1 MYEEILPK
9 EELTRL
15 KRSFALF
22 DVDGDGT
29 ISTKVIYPATQFDG
43 CSKKQYMNTDK
54 KYLVIFDS

>member
-43 CSKKQYMNTDK
+43 CSKNIM
-54 KYLVIFDS
+54 V

>member
-43 CSKKQYMNTDK
+43 LQLKK

>member
-22 DVDGDGT
+22 DVDGNGT

-43 CSKKQYMNTDK
+43 CSQNGIRQIKN
-54 KYLVIFDS
+54 IW

>member
-29 ISTKVIYPATQFDG
+29 ISTKVIYPATRFDG
-43 CSKKQYMNTDK
+43 CSLNTDK
-54 KYLVIFDS
+54 KCLVISIHSS

>member
-29 ISTKVIYPATQFDG
+29 ISTKVIYQFDG
-43 CSKKQYMNTDK
+43 LQLKKNTDK

>member
-29 ISTKVIYPATQFDG
+29 ISTKVIYSAIQFDG
-43 CSKKQYMNTDK
+43 CS
-54 KYLVIFDS
+54 

>member
-29 ISTKVIYPATQFDG
+29 ISTKVIYQFDG
-43 CSKKQYMNTDK
+43 LQLKNNINTDK

>member
-43 CSKKQYMNTDK
+43 CSQKIKNIWQFS
-54 KYLVIFDS
+54 IHSS

>member
-29 ISTKVIYPATQFDG
+29 ISTKVIYSAIQFDG
-43 CSKKQYMNTDK
+43 CSYINTDK

>member
-43 CSKKQYMNTDK
+43 CYGINTDK
-54 KYLVIFDS
+54 KYLAIFDS

>member
-29 ISTKVIYPATQFDG
+29 ISTKVIYPTTQFDG
-43 CSKKQYMNTDK
+43 CIIISLSWY
-54 KYLVIFDS
+54 KYR

>member
-43 CSKKQYMNTDK
+43 CSQNMNTDK